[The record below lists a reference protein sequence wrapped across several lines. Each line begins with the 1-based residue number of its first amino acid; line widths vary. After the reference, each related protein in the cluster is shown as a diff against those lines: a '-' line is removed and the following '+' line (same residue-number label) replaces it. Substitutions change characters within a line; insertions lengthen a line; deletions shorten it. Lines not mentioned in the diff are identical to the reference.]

1 MVERAAPRRRAVKPE
16 AANGGG
22 PTGQALCARHGPWI
36 GGASPLRSKLE
47 ATASRRQLHA
57 GGASRDNPAWRREA
71 VWGRSRRRAAAPNVS
86 EALCRPGRSG
96 ERAKERDAQNPT
108 EIGAV
113 LGPGAAVHSV
123 SLPWEVCMGP
133 RRAPPTRERWG
144 ASGRPEGGNDDRP
157 TSMQKSDLFVGA
169 WKPVKAG
176 GAKGEMD

>member
-1 MVERAAPRRRAVKPE
+1 MAGEKLGVKGFSRRRRCERCEHPW
-16 AANGGG
+16 
-22 PTGQALCARHGPWI
+22 CARHGPWI

-57 GGASRDNPAWRREA
+57 GRASRDNPAWRREA

-96 ERAKERDAQNPT
+96 ERGTRRPKSNRDRSG
-108 EIGAV
+108 IGAGSGSTSSV
-113 LGPGAAVHSV
+113 LTLGGLHGSAK
-123 SLPWEVCMGP
+123 GT
-133 RRAPPTRERWG
+133 PTRVSDGVR
-144 ASGRPEGGNDDRP
+144 SGRPEGGNDDRP